1 MRKEEEQLEHS
12 LSALS
17 RMAKFYRTA
26 PAIANLAKRDLVS
39 NRRASDSVCPEDENA
54 VLAKLGDDLR

>member
-1 MRKEEEQLEHS
+1 MEHS

-26 PAIANLAKRDLVS
+26 PAIANLAKRDLLS
-39 NRRASDSVCPEDENA
+39 NKQASDSVCPEDESA
-54 VLAKLGDDLR
+54 VLAKLSDDLR